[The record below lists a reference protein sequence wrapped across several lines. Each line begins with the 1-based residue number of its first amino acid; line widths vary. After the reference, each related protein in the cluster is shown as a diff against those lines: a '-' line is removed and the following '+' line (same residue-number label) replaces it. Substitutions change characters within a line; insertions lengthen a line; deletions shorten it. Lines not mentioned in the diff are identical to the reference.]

1 MRLISERLVVY
12 FHFVSI
18 YCFECNTIIDCWSNG
33 VVGGE
38 IVDALSA
45 LLGLPDR
52 LGAEHTAAEIAQQP
66 ATWSGTLALCRQTE
80 LRAFV
85 GGQAGSPVLL
95 AGAGTSDFI
104 GRSVERLLHRRWGAP
119 VHAVASTELLT
130 GMDDWLRT
138 DEPALCISFSRSGDS
153 SEGVAVI
160 EEMRHRFPRVAHLVI
175 TCNAQGAMAKLM
187 HGQAQSYALVLD
199 PATNDRG
206 LAMTSSFSN
215 MVVAG
220 QALAYLDDL
229 DGYGVMLQ
237 QLMESAKSLLPRAA
251 DAAAGLAKRGFTRV
265 CFLGSGALRATAAE
279 SALKVQELT
288 AGRIFTMSESFL
300 GLRHGPLSFIDKQTL
315 VVASIASDAQTRSYE
330 SDLLQELHDKKLGAT
345 IAVTGFAL
353 TPKLLEAANVAL
365 DLGKGR
371 PHTLP
376 DALRP
381 PLDVIF
387 GQLLGLFFS
396 LEAGL
401 KPDTPSP
408 SGAISRVVSHVKIHP
423 SQPVLEL
430 K

>member
-1 MRLISERLVVY
+1 M
-12 FHFVSI
+12 
-18 YCFECNTIIDCWSNG
+18 
-33 VVGGE
+33 
-38 IVDALSA
+38 DALSA
-45 LLGLPDR
+45 LMGLPDR
-52 LGAEHTAAEIAQQP
+52 LGAEHTAGEIAQQP
-66 ATWSGTLALCRQTE
+66 STWPGTLALCRGRQAE

-85 GGQAGSPVLL
+85 AGQAGRPVLL
-95 AGAGTSDFI
+95 VVAGTSDFV
-104 GRSVERLLHRRWGAP
+104 GRSVERLLQRRWCTP

-138 DEPALCISFSRSGDS
+138 DEGALCISFSRSGDS
-153 SEGVAVI
+153 SESVAVI
-160 EEMRHRFPRVAHLVI
+160 EEMKRRFPRVAHLVI

-187 HGQAQSYALVLD
+187 HGQPQSYALVLD

-215 MVVAG
+215 MIVAG

-229 DGYGVMLQ
+229 DGYGAMLK
-237 QLMESAKSLLPRAA
+237 QLAEGAASLLPRAA
-251 DAAAGLAKRGFTRV
+251 DAAAKLAKGGFTRV

-315 VVASIASDAQTRSYE
+315 VVAYVASDARRRSYE
-330 SDLLQELHDKKLGAT
+330 SDLLRELHEKKLGAT
-345 IAVTGFAL
+345 IAATGFGL
-353 TPKLLEAANVAL
+353 TPDIFEVANVAL
-365 DLGKGR
+365 DLGNQHA
-371 PHTLP
+371 PP

-387 GQLLGLFFS
+387 GQLLGLFCS

-423 SQPVLEL
+423 SVPQPVLEI

>member
-1 MRLISERLVVY
+1 
-12 FHFVSI
+12 
-18 YCFECNTIIDCWSNG
+18 
-33 VVGGE
+33 
-38 IVDALSA
+38 VDALSG
-45 LLGLPDR
+45 LLGSPDR

-66 ATWSGTLALCRQTE
+66 ETWAGTLALCRGQQAE
-80 LRAFV
+80 LRAFAA
-85 GGQAGSPVLL
+85 GQAGMPVLL

-104 GRSVERLLHRRWGAP
+104 GRSVERLLERRWRRQ

-138 DEPALCISFSRSGDS
+138 DEGALCISFSRSGDS
-153 SEGVAVI
+153 SEGVAAI
-160 EEMRHRFPRVAHLVI
+160 EEMKRRFPRVAHLVI
-175 TCNAQGAMAKLM
+175 SCNAEGAMAKLM

-229 DGYGVMLQ
+229 DGYAAMLQ
-237 QLMESAKSLLPRAA
+237 QLAESAKSLLPRAA
-251 DAAAGLAKRGFTRV
+251 DAAAELARRGLTRV
-265 CFLGSGALRATAAE
+265 CFLGSGALSATAAE

-300 GLRHGPLSFIDKQTL
+300 GLRHGPLSFIDKKTL
-315 VVASIASDAQTRSYE
+315 VVAYVASDARTRSYE
-330 SDLLQELHDKKLGAT
+330 GDLLRELHDKKLGAT
-345 IAVTGFAL
+345 IAATGFGL
-353 TPKLLEAANVAL
+353 TPDISGAAHVAL
-365 DLGKGR
+365 DLGKR
-371 PHTLP
+371 ADAPP

-387 GQLLGLFFS
+387 GQLLGLFCS

-408 SGAISRVVSHVKIHP
+408 SGAISRVVSHVKIHT
-423 SQPVLEL
+423 SQPVPEL

>member
-1 MRLISERLVVY
+1 
-12 FHFVSI
+12 
-18 YCFECNTIIDCWSNG
+18 
-33 VVGGE
+33 
-38 IVDALSA
+38 VDALSA

-52 LGAEHTAAEIAQQP
+52 LGAEHTAREIAQQP
-66 ATWSGTLALCRQTE
+66 ETWAGTLALCRGRQAG

-85 GGQAGSPVLL
+85 AGQAGRPVLL
-95 AGAGTSDFI
+95 AGAGTSDFV
-104 GRSVERLLHRRWGAP
+104 GRSVERLLQRRWRTP

-138 DEPALCISFSRSGDS
+138 DEGALCISFSRSGDS

-160 EEMRHRFPRVAHLVI
+160 EELRRRFPRVAHLVI
-175 TCNAQGAMAKLM
+175 TCNAKGAMAKLM
-187 HGQAQSYALVLD
+187 HGQTQSCALVLD

-229 DGYGVMLQ
+229 DGYGAMLE
-237 QLMESAKSLLPRAA
+237 QLATSAASLLPRAA
-251 DAAAGLAKRGFTRV
+251 DAAAKLAKSGFTRV

-300 GLRHGPLSFIDKQTL
+300 GLRHGPLSFIDRQTL
-315 VVASIASDAQTRSYE
+315 VVAYLASGAGMRSYE
-330 SDLLQELHDKKLGAT
+330 GDLLRELHDKRLGAT
-345 IAVTGFAL
+345 IAVTGFGL
-353 TPKLLEAANVAL
+353 TPDILEVANVAL
-365 DLGKGR
+365 DLGKGADA
-371 PHTLP
+371 PP

-387 GQLLGLFFS
+387 GQLLGLFCS

-408 SGAISRVVSHVKIHP
+408 TGAISRVVSHVKIHP

>member
-1 MRLISERLVVY
+1 LEEL
-12 FHFVSI
+12 
-18 YCFECNTIIDCWSNG
+18 
-33 VVGGE
+33 GE

-45 LLGLPDR
+45 LFGLPPDR
-52 LGAEHTAAEIAQQP
+52 LGAEHTAGEIAQQP
-66 ATWSGTLALCRQTE
+66 ATWGGTLALCRERQTE

-85 GGQAGSPVLL
+85 AGQAGSPVLL
-95 AGAGTSDFI
+95 TGAGTSDFV
-104 GRSVERLLHRRWGAP
+104 GRSVERLLQRRWCTP
-119 VHAVASTELLT
+119 VHAVASTDLLT

-160 EEMRHRFPRVAHLVI
+160 DEMKRRLPRVAHLVI

-187 HGQAQSYALVLD
+187 HGQPQSYALVLD
-199 PATNDRG
+199 PATNDRS

-220 QALAYLDDL
+220 QALGYLDDL
-229 DGYGVMLQ
+229 DGYGAMLQ
-237 QLMESAKSLLPRAA
+237 QLAESAESLLPRAA
-251 DAAAGLAKRGFTRV
+251 DAAAALAKRGFLRV

-315 VVASIASDAQTRSYE
+315 VVAYVASDPRTRSYE
-330 SDLLQELHDKKLGAT
+330 SDLLRELHDKKLGAT
-345 IAVTGFAL
+345 IAATGFAL
-353 TPKLLEAANVAL
+353 TPKLLEMAHVSL
-365 DLGKGR
+365 DLSKGTGR
-371 PHTLP
+371 APHTPP

-387 GQLLGLFFS
+387 GQLLGLFCS

-401 KPDTPSP
+401 RPDTPSP
-408 SGAISRVVSHVKIHP
+408 SGAISRVVSHVTIHP
-423 SQPVLEL
+423 SQPILEL
-430 K
+430 

>member
-1 MRLISERLVVY
+1 
-12 FHFVSI
+12 
-18 YCFECNTIIDCWSNG
+18 
-33 VVGGE
+33 
-38 IVDALSA
+38 
-45 LLGLPDR
+45 
-52 LGAEHTAAEIAQQP
+52 
-66 ATWSGTLALCRQTE
+66 
-80 LRAFV
+80 
-85 GGQAGSPVLL
+85 
-95 AGAGTSDFI
+95 
-104 GRSVERLLHRRWGAP
+104 VERLMEQRWCTK
-119 VHAVASTELLT
+119 VRAVASTELLT

-138 DEPALCISFSRSGDS
+138 DEGALCISFSRSGDS

-160 EEMRHRFPRVAHLVI
+160 EELRRRFPRVAHLVI
-175 TCNAQGAMAKLM
+175 TCNAKGAMAKLM
-187 HGQAQSYALVLD
+187 HGQTQSCALVLD

-229 DGYGVMLQ
+229 DGYGAMLE
-237 QLMESAKSLLPRAA
+237 QLATSAASLLPRAA
-251 DAAAGLAKRGFTRV
+251 DAAAKLAKSGFTRV

-300 GLRHGPLSFIDKQTL
+300 GLRHGPLSFIDRQTL
-315 VVASIASDAQTRSYE
+315 VVAYLASGAGMRSYE
-330 SDLLQELHDKKLGAT
+330 GDLLRELHDKRLGAT
-345 IAVTGFAL
+345 IAVTGFGL
-353 TPKLLEAANVAL
+353 TPDILEVANVAL
-365 DLGKGR
+365 DLGKGADA
-371 PHTLP
+371 PP

-387 GQLLGLFFS
+387 GQLLGLFCS

-408 SGAISRVVSHVKIHP
+408 TGAISRVVSHVKIHP

>member
-1 MRLISERLVVY
+1 
-12 FHFVSI
+12 
-18 YCFECNTIIDCWSNG
+18 
-33 VVGGE
+33 
-38 IVDALSA
+38 VDALSA

-52 LGAEHTAAEIAQQP
+52 LGAEHTAREIAQQP
-66 ATWSGTLALCRQTE
+66 ETWAGTLALCRGRQAG

-85 GGQAGSPVLL
+85 AGQAGRPVLL
-95 AGAGTSDFI
+95 AGAGTSDFV
-104 GRSVERLLHRRWGAP
+104 GRSVERLLQRRWRTP

-138 DEPALCISFSRSGDS
+138 DEGALCISFSRSGDS

-160 EEMRHRFPRVAHLVI
+160 EELRRRFPRVAHLVI
-175 TCNAQGAMAKLM
+175 TCNAKGAMAKLM
-187 HGQAQSYALVLD
+187 HGQTQSCALVLD

-229 DGYGVMLQ
+229 DGYGAMLEP
-237 QLMESAKSLLPRAA
+237 LATSAASLLPRAA
-251 DAAAGLAKRGFTRV
+251 DAAAKLAKSGFTRV

-300 GLRHGPLSFIDKQTL
+300 GLRHGPLSFIDRQTL
-315 VVASIASDAQTRSYE
+315 VVAYLASGAGMRSYE
-330 SDLLQELHDKKLGAT
+330 GDLLRELHDKRLGAT
-345 IAVTGFAL
+345 IAVTGFGL
-353 TPKLLEAANVAL
+353 TPDILEVANVAL
-365 DLGKGR
+365 DLGKGADA
-371 PHTLP
+371 PP

-387 GQLLGLFFS
+387 GQLLGLFCS

-408 SGAISRVVSHVKIHP
+408 TGAISRVVSHVKIHP

>member
-1 MRLISERLVVY
+1 
-12 FHFVSI
+12 
-18 YCFECNTIIDCWSNG
+18 
-33 VVGGE
+33 
-38 IVDALSA
+38 VDALSA

-52 LGAEHTAAEIAQQP
+52 LGAEHTAREIAQQP
-66 ATWSGTLALCRQTE
+66 ETWAGTLALCRGRQAG

-85 GGQAGSPVLL
+85 AGQAGRPVLL
-95 AGAGTSDFI
+95 AGAGTSDFV
-104 GRSVERLLHRRWGAP
+104 GRSVERLLQRRWRTP

-130 GMDDWLRT
+130 GMNDWLRT
-138 DEPALCISFSRSGDS
+138 DEGALCISFSRSGDS

-160 EEMRHRFPRVAHLVI
+160 EELRRRFPRVAHLVI
-175 TCNAQGAMAKLM
+175 TCNAKGAMAKLM
-187 HGQAQSYALVLD
+187 HGQTQSCALVLD

-229 DGYGVMLQ
+229 DGYGAMLE
-237 QLMESAKSLLPRAA
+237 QLAMSAASLLPRAA
-251 DAAAGLAKRGFTRV
+251 DAAAKLAKSGFTRV

-300 GLRHGPLSFIDKQTL
+300 GLRHGPLSFIDRQTL
-315 VVASIASDAQTRSYE
+315 VVAYLASGAGMRSYE
-330 SDLLQELHDKKLGAT
+330 GDLLRELHDKRLGAT
-345 IAVTGFAL
+345 IAVTGFGL
-353 TPKLLEAANVAL
+353 TPDILEVADVAL
-365 DLGKGR
+365 DLGKGADA
-371 PHTLP
+371 PP

-387 GQLLGLFFS
+387 GQLLGLFCS

-408 SGAISRVVSHVKIHP
+408 TGAISRVVSHVKIHP